1 MEMDFLQ
8 LISNVGFPIAM
19 CMLMSFYITQNA
31 KSHKEEINKMSET
44 HKQEIND
51 LAQAVNNNTLV
62 LQKLLDHFDYS
73 EGEN

>member
-19 CMLMSFYITQNA
+19 CMLMSYYITQNA
-31 KSHKEEINKMSET
+31 KSHKEEIDKMTET